1 MDRYTVL
8 WREELV
14 EKLAGLWPNYHDR
27 SRLSSAADQIDDD
40 LSVDA
45 HLKGSLFKAGQRSLV
60 RGPLVVFFR
69 VDEGDRKVMVEGIS
83 LTEAN

>member
-14 EKLAGLWPNYHDR
+14 EKLAGLWLNYHDR

-45 HLKGSLFKAGQRSLV
+45 HLKGSLFKAGNGRSSEGLWSY
-60 RGPLVVFFR
+60 FF
-69 VDEGDRKVMVEGIS
+69 G
-83 LTEAN
+83 